1 MGIDYIDLSMS
12 EDEYEKEISPLL
24 KRVFLKGNFVGGDEV
39 EEFEKNF
46 SKYIGSKYAIS
57 LNSGTDALILSL
69 KALDISCGDE
79 VITVSNS
86 FISTANAIKW
96 VGAEAVFVD
105 IGNDLLIDTSKIKR
119 AINKKTK
126 AIIPVHLMGLACDM
140 SEINK
145 IAKEYGLKVIE
156 DAAQS
161 VGSLYEGQKT
171 GTLGDIGA
179 FSLHPLKNLGGI
191 GDGGIVTTDN
201 EDLANKIRMLRNN
214 GLKSR
219 DTLEVVGIVSR
230 LDSINATVL
239 DYRLKKV
246 DKIIHERREKAKLYN
261 TLLKSVLPIKEDTK
275 RVHSYHTFVIIC
287 EKRDE
292 LKEFLKERTTIIIAH
307 RLSTIRDADYIYVME
322 GGRII
327 EEGTY
332 KELIKKDGLFLEFA
346 KRS

>member
-119 AINKKTK
+119 
-126 AIIPVHLMGLACDM
+126 
-140 SEINK
+140 
-145 IAKEYGLKVIE
+145 
-156 DAAQS
+156 
-161 VGSLYEGQKT
+161 
-171 GTLGDIGA
+171 
-179 FSLHPLKNLGGI
+179 
-191 GDGGIVTTDN
+191 
-201 EDLANKIRMLRNN
+201 
-214 GLKSR
+214 
-219 DTLEVVGIVSR
+219 
-230 LDSINATVL
+230 SIN
-239 DYRLKKV
+239 
-246 DKIIHERREKAKLYN
+246 
-261 TLLKSVLPIKEDTK
+261 
-275 RVHSYHTFVIIC
+275 
-287 EKRDE
+287 
-292 LKEFLKERTTIIIAH
+292 
-307 RLSTIRDADYIYVME
+307 
-322 GGRII
+322 
-327 EEGTY
+327 
-332 KELIKKDGLFLEFA
+332 
-346 KRS
+346 

>member
-126 AIIPVHLMGLACDM
+126 AIIPIIRASCIHFRLSPTKA
-140 SEINK
+140 N
-145 IAKEYGLKVIE
+145 IE
-156 DAAQS
+156 
-161 VGSLYEGQKT
+161 
-171 GTLGDIGA
+171 
-179 FSLHPLKNLGGI
+179 
-191 GDGGIVTTDN
+191 
-201 EDLANKIRMLRNN
+201 
-214 GLKSR
+214 
-219 DTLEVVGIVSR
+219 
-230 LDSINATVL
+230 NATP
-239 DYRLKKV
+239 
-246 DKIIHERREKAKLYN
+246 
-261 TLLKSVLPIKEDTK
+261 LL
-275 RVHSYHTFVIIC
+275 
-287 EKRDE
+287 
-292 LKEFLKERTTIIIAH
+292 
-307 RLSTIRDADYIYVME
+307 
-322 GGRII
+322 
-327 EEGTY
+327 
-332 KELIKKDGLFLEFA
+332 
-346 KRS
+346 